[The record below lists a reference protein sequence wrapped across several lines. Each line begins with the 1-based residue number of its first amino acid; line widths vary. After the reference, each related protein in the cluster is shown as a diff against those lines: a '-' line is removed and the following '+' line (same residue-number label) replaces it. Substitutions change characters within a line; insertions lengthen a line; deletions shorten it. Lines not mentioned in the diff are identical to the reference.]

1 MTITPTINWTPKR
14 IKALRSRTR
23 NTQATLAELIGVRRV
38 TIANWETDFKKP
50 SAKHQATLD
59 GIAASAGLTSRS
71 LDRG

>member
-1 MTITPTINWTPKR
+1 LTNTTTIDWTPKR
-14 IKALRSRTR
+14 IKSLRRRTR
-23 NTQATLAELIGVRRV
+23 HTQQTLADLIEVRRV

-59 GIAASAGLTSRS
+59 EIANSAGLSSRS

>member
-1 MTITPTINWTPKR
+1 MTATAIDWTPKR
-14 IKALRSRTR
+14 IKALRKRTR
-23 NTQATLAELIGVRRV
+23 HTQGTLAEAIGVRRV

-50 SAKHQATLD
+50 STKHQAILD